1 MDNDHKKTKVPI
13 FENKLTDREVIETP
27 EHTIIV
33 SDLSDSMKL
42 NRLPEE
48 EEGDM
53 QNSVARDASI
63 TKSKTR
69 ISKEVAIIE
78 DHLAKLEK
86 QKKKIENSK
95 SKTKMKKLLRH
106 SRQSSKGV
114 KATKKHQIKESK
126 IKVKTQAKLKKR
138 LDKQNKK

>member
-1 MDNDHKKTKVPI
+1 MDNDRKKQKVPI
-13 FENKLTDREVIETP
+13 FENKLTNREVIETP
-27 EHTIIV
+27 GHTIIV
-33 SDLSDSMKL
+33 SDLSDSMKF
-42 NRLPEE
+42 NKFSEDEE
-48 EEGDM
+48 ADIEE
-53 QNSVARDASI
+53 SVAKDALI

-69 ISKEVAIIE
+69 ISKEVAMIE

-86 QKKKIENSK
+86 QKKKLDNSK
-95 SKTKMKKLLRH
+95 SKTKMKKLLKK

-138 LDKQNKK
+138 LEKQNKK